1 MSVEF
6 YFVSF
11 ILLSL
16 FSFNTLILSFRRASV
31 LIDVFSVEYNSLVI
45 RDRYSDG
52 KTVKWARLLR
62 QLYTDTCQ

>member
-16 FSFNTLILSFRRASV
+16 FSFNTLILSFHRASV

-45 RDRYSDG
+45 RDKNG
-52 KTVKWARLLR
+52 KMS
-62 QLYTDTCQ
+62 